1 MSLSAISASSV
12 GRPVDRRSHVL
23 LLGQD
28 ARKLELLVV
37 VLCQMGR
44 FGDLEH
50 SLGVAPVNPVSFV
63 GLVEPLQCELADRL
77 EHPVA
82 LLAEA
87 TGAASHEALVE
98 KGRERV
104 EIRFADRFR
113 RLERAAAPE
122 GCKPPEEA
130 LLVRVEQVVRPS
142 DGRP

>member
-1 MSLSAISASSV
+1 V
-12 GRPVDRRSHVL
+12 
-23 LLGQD
+23 
-28 ARKLELLVV
+28 
-37 VLCQMGR
+37 C
-44 FGDLEH
+44 DLEH
-50 SLGVAPVNPVSFV
+50 PIGVQPANLLCFRRLLESL
-63 GLVEPLQCELADRL
+63 LRELADRL

-82 LLAEA
+82 LLSE
-87 TGAASHEALVE
+87 TPGAAADEALVE

-122 GCKPPEEA
+122 GCKPPEEV